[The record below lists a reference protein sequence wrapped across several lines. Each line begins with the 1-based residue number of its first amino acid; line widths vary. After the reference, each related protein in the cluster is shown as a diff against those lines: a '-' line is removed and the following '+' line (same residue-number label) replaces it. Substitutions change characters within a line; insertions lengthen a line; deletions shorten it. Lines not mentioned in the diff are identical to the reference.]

1 MVYGMSPG
9 IRKRIT
15 HWFSGSLPL
24 LISIVAPLLLGQSN
38 QLSGERAFFHAQRI
52 VSFGP
57 RPPGS
62 AGIKRAQRYL
72 TDTLKNYPLEV
83 EHQNFLAMTPNGEI
97 PMKNIVARTKS
108 SPNDFI
114 ILASHYDTLL
124 MKNGVFVGANDG
136 ASSTGLLLELAQLL
150 SSQKWKFSLWF
161 VFFDG
166 EEAQQ
171 LWTAQDSLYGST
183 YFVERL
189 QARGQVS
196 KIKAMILMDMVGD
209 KDLVLENDTTS
220 TAWLMAL
227 VRDSAKELGHGR
239 QLGDTPKAII
249 DDHVPFLRVGIP
261 AVNLIDYE
269 FGRNNEHW
277 HTPQDTLDKI
287 SPKSLQVTGEIVL
300 KTLKKLSEKYFQV
313 GSSQQ

>member
-1 MVYGMSPG
+1 MNHGT
-9 IRKRIT
+9 RKSIN

-24 LISIVAPLLLGQSN
+24 LISMAAPLLLGQSD
-38 QLSGERAFFHAQRI
+38 QLSGERAFLHVQRL

-72 TDTLKNYPLEV
+72 TDTLKKYQLEV
-83 EHQNFLAMTPNGEI
+83 EHQNFLAFTPDGKI
-97 PMKNIVARTKS
+97 PMKNIIARTKNS
-108 SPNDFI
+108 TNDTI

-124 MKNGVFVGANDG
+124 MKNDVFVGANDG
-136 ASSTGLLLELAQLL
+136 ASSTGLLLELAQVL
-150 SSQKWKFSLWF
+150 SPQKWKFSFWF

-171 LWTAQDSLYGST
+171 LWTSQDSLYGST

-209 KDLVLENDTTS
+209 KDLVLEKDTTS
-220 TAWLMAL
+220 TTWLMAL
-227 VRDSAKELGHGR
+227 VRNSAKEMGHGR
-239 QLGDTPKAII
+239 KLGDTPKAII

-261 AVNLIDYE
+261 AVDLIDYE
-269 FGRNNEHW
+269 FGSNNEYW
-277 HTPQDTLDKI
+277 HTSQDTLDKI

-300 KTLKKLSEKYFQV
+300 KTLKKLSEKYFEV
-313 GSSQQ
+313 GSSRQ